1 MQEIK
6 SIVARIITHKQQEEE
21 EGEGELANSNYE
33 RAIISQIIFIKCPI
47 KTSLGVLGK
56 KWTMLIIRDIG
67 VYKITR
73 FNRLL
78 ESVAGITPRPLSMRL
93 KELEKKGFIER
104 AEERRS
110 PMIVQWRL
118 TERGKDT
125 PPILMQ
131 LVAFGSKWYSDIVFE
146 DKKPRML
153 TDIFPQPKAREI
165 IMGIA

>member
-1 MQEIK
+1 LQHYISDKRGEEK
-6 SIVARIITHKQQEEE
+6 SAIDYEVAMLPQVSFRE
-21 EGEGELANSNYE
+21 
-33 RAIISQIIFIKCPI
+33 CPI

-78 ESVAGITPRPLSMRL
+78 ESIAGITPRVLSMRL

-104 AEERRS
+104 AEEKRS

-118 TERGKDT
+118 TEKGKDT
-125 PPILMQ
+125 LPILMQ
-131 LVAFGSKWYSDIVFE
+131 LVAFGSKWYSDVVFE
-146 DKKPRML
+146 DKMPRKL
-153 TDIFPQPKAREI
+153 IEIFPHPQAREI
-165 IMGIA
+165 IMGIR

>member
-6 SIVARIITHKQQEEE
+6 SIVARIITHKQQE

-78 ESVAGITPRPLSMRL
+78 ANGI
-93 KELEKKGFIER
+93 
-104 AEERRS
+104 
-110 PMIVQWRL
+110 
-118 TERGKDT
+118 
-125 PPILMQ
+125 PILY
-131 LVAFGSKWYSDIVFE
+131 LKTKNLGC
-146 DKKPRML
+146 
-153 TDIFPQPKAREI
+153 
-165 IMGIA
+165 